1 MKDKLKEITFKTLKQ
16 AQEGEEVILPSQYD
30 KLFRENAKT
39 LEVDLDCEVSMKE
52 FIESEMQ
59 NVSRIAEKTAESVRS
74 LEENTQ
80 KAKTAIQENN
90 LDLLE
95 IVNKDIVNMQK
106 EMQKL
111 KKELYE
117 DALTK
122 AKNRKWFLEEFLAN
136 RTFRSSGILSF
147 IDLNKFKIINDTYG
161 HIIGDRVLKYVVH
174 FLKKEFEK
182 QKVEIIR
189 YAGDEFLVIFK
200 TETLDVAN
208 QTMQFLQSKISKR
221 VLNAG
226 EHKIKTGFSF
236 GCVEFNVKDSFDNI
250 IEQADEAM
258 YENKKA
264 IKEAEAK
271 ELENAEKL
279 KLEGIV

>member
-59 NVSRIAEKTAESVRS
+59 NVNRIAEKTAESVRS

>member
-95 IVNKDIVNMQK
+95 IVNKDILNMQK

-200 TETLDVAN
+200 TETLDIAN

-279 KLEGIV
+279 KLEGVV

>member
-147 IDLNKFKIINDTYG
+147 IDLNKFKIVNDTYG

-200 TETLDVAN
+200 TETLDIAN

-279 KLEGIV
+279 KLEGVV

>member
-95 IVNKDIVNMQK
+95 IVNKDILNMQK

-147 IDLNKFKIINDTYG
+147 IDLNKFKIVNDTYG

-200 TETLDVAN
+200 TETLDIAN

-279 KLEGIV
+279 KLEGVV

>member
-95 IVNKDIVNMQK
+95 IVNKDILNMQK

-279 KLEGIV
+279 KLEGVV

>member
-59 NVSRIAEKTAESVRS
+59 NVNRIAEKTAESVRS

-200 TETLDVAN
+200 TETLDIAN

>member
-279 KLEGIV
+279 KLEGVV

>member
-147 IDLNKFKIINDTYG
+147 IDLNKFKIVNDTYG

-200 TETLDVAN
+200 TETLDIAN

>member
-200 TETLDVAN
+200 TETLDIAN

-279 KLEGIV
+279 KLEGVV

>member
-59 NVSRIAEKTAESVRS
+59 NVNRIAEKTAESVRS

-147 IDLNKFKIINDTYG
+147 IDLNKFKIVNDTYG

-174 FLKKEFEK
+174 FLKKR
-182 QKVEIIR
+182 I
-189 YAGDEFLVIFK
+189 
-200 TETLDVAN
+200 
-208 QTMQFLQSKISKR
+208 
-221 VLNAG
+221 
-226 EHKIKTGFSF
+226 
-236 GCVEFNVKDSFDNI
+236 
-250 IEQADEAM
+250 
-258 YENKKA
+258 
-264 IKEAEAK
+264 
-271 ELENAEKL
+271 
-279 KLEGIV
+279 

>member
-95 IVNKDIVNMQK
+95 IVNKDILNMQK

-147 IDLNKFKIINDTYG
+147 IDLNKFKIVNDTYG